1 MPYPRSRRSI
11 PSIVKALCLV
21 FLAAVVL
28 LIAVVARPI
37 SHLGQAAWRDRDDL
51 RPIPPGQVD
60 DASQLNRTV
69 MTIRRISGDMPIAQQ
84 QLIQSLKDAKT
95 QGKRVTIAGAR
106 HTMGGQTIYKNGLSL
121 DLAPFNQMA
130 LNAKTGILTVQSGA
144 RWSTVIPYLNQRGYS
159 VAVMQSNNDFSV
171 GGTMNANA
179 HGWQHDR
186 PPFASTV
193 ERFRLMLADG
203 RIVHCSRQDNAE
215 LFSLVLGG
223 YGLFGIILDV
233 ELKVVPNELYSARR
247 SVVSSR
253 EYVATYRQQIS
264 PDVGMAYGR
273 LSIAP
278 DQFLRE
284 AILTRYHTITPK
296 PNAGLDQDLPETPW
310 QLGIARTVF
319 RGSIGNDYGK
329 QLRWQLE
336 KQSGGEAG
344 AQVPRNQIL
353 NRSSKLFA
361 NRQAST
367 TEILHEYFIP
377 PESLEQFLE
386 KCRAIIPNHR
396 VDLLNVTIRNVYE
409 DQDSFLR
416 YADRELFGLVM
427 LFHQQRT
434 IADDQVMESLSQA
447 LVEAAL
453 SVGGRY
459 YLPYRLHSTPEQFHR
474 AYPQARRFFELK
486 RRYDPTE
493 LFQNQF
499 YVKYGK
505 S

>member
-1 MPYPRSRRSI
+1 MTDPRSRRSI

-21 FLAAVVL
+21 LLAAAVL

-37 SHLGQAAWRDRDDL
+37 SHLAQAAWRDRDDR
-51 RPIPPGQVD
+51 RPIPPGQID

-69 MTIRRISGDMPIAQQ
+69 MTLRRISGDMPIAQQ

-121 DLAPFNQMA
+121 DLAQFNQMA
-130 LNAKTGILTVQSGA
+130 LDVKTGILTVQSGA

-203 RIVHCSRQDNAE
+203 RIVQCSRQDNTE

-233 ELKVVPNELYSARR
+233 ELKVVPNELYSAQR

-253 EYVATYRQQIS
+253 EYAATYRQQIS

-273 LSIAP
+273 LSISP
-278 DQFLRE
+278 DQFLQE
-284 AILTRYHTITPK
+284 TILTRYHTITPK
-296 PNAGLDQDLPETPW
+296 PNAVLGQDLSETPG
-310 QLGIARTVF
+310 QFGLARTVF
-319 RGSIGNDYGK
+319 RGSVGDDYGK

-336 KQSGGEAG
+336 KRSGGEAG

-361 NRQAST
+361 DRQAST

-386 KCRAIIPNHR
+386 KW
-396 VDLLNVTIRNVYE
+396 
-409 DQDSFLR
+409 
-416 YADRELFGLVM
+416 
-427 LFHQQRT
+427 
-434 IADDQVMESLSQA
+434 A
-447 LVEAAL
+447 L
-453 SVGGRY
+453 
-459 YLPYRLHSTPEQFHR
+459 
-474 AYPQARRFFELK
+474 
-486 RRYDPTE
+486 
-493 LFQNQF
+493 
-499 YVKYGK
+499 
-505 S
+505 